1 MTVQFRTFHNV
12 VIALLVSCV
21 VVACSSV
28 TTDTDDTPPV
38 DAVMPLAIGDRAFV
52 HPGTMARGLTNG
64 GMSPQN
70 ALRFGP
76 HIMEMIADHG
86 GAELYI
92 TGELSYVISVFGDSL
107 YVTSLEHGLT
117 VVKNVS

>member
-1 MTVQFRTFHNV
+1 MTLDLRSLKNLLPAIL
-12 VIALLVSCV
+12 IALFLIG
-21 VVACSSV
+21 CSSI
-28 TTDTDDTPPV
+28 TTDQNDTPPV

-64 GMSPQN
+64 GLSPQH
-70 ALRFGP
+70 ALRCGP
-76 HIMEMIADHG
+76 HIMDMIGDHC
-86 GAELYI
+86 GAELYL

-117 VVKNVS
+117 VEKNVS

>member
-1 MTVQFRTFHNV
+1 MTLQIPPTRNL
-12 VIALLVSCV
+12 VIVLLAGFFA
-21 VVACSSV
+21 VACSSI
-28 TTDTDDTPPV
+28 TTDSNDTQQV

-76 HIMEMIADHG
+76 HIMDMIADHG

-92 TGELSYVISVFGDSL
+92 TGELAYVISVFGDSL

-117 VVKNVS
+117 VVKNAS